1 MSDSERSNDV
11 SDQMSNMTGE
21 NLSERIRI
29 LGRKVFKKQEQ
40 EGSGRLTLEKM
51 KNSLEVSFQGLTFDF
66 LVSRTLPKEVID
78 AMNRSVTTDLDQYE
92 SLFGYLKMMQS
103 YSLLEPGA
111 VKGNVVLADDQ
122 YVTKQ
127 QMRMNFGE
135 MGISEKLV
143 LFSDGKNVSDY
154 FDEVLDA
161 LDLSY
166 KNANKS

>member
-1 MSDSERSNDV
+1 
-11 SDQMSNMTGE
+11 
-21 NLSERIRI
+21 
-29 LGRKVFKKQEQ
+29 
-40 EGSGRLTLEKM
+40 
-51 KNSLEVSFQGLTFDF
+51 
-66 LVSRTLPKEVID
+66 
-78 AMNRSVTTDLDQYE
+78 MNRSVTTDLDQYE

-166 KNANKS
+166 KNANKSQGSDKVNPTLQPVALLLLDINMPIMTGMEVMLKLKKKYNEINEKA